1 VFPPPTKRRLLDG
14 LTAHGTEAL
23 IVPLWDAARRRF
35 NRRMPD
41 APSRVSLAVIPLEL
55 LVLVGD
61 EHRDPAR
68 PNSIAVEIRTF
79 QCAAKGAGAK
89 ASPHQMAAGAGGR
102 GSRGRKS
109 GRAQTARILRL
120 DVAIRSMEAEAIF
133 RELRNEIWL
142 RSIKRTP

>member
-1 VFPPPTKRRLLDG
+1 MSGRWAHNSVNERDYYLSRSTLVFRTASPTSG
-14 LTAHGTEAL
+14 PSFAL
-23 IVPLWDAARRRF
+23 
-35 NRRMPD
+35 PD
-41 APSRVSLAVIPLEL
+41 AVRTARSTGEL